1 MKLEDLLKQQGY
13 TEADLKSIEPL
24 LADSRF
30 RSSMEASLG
39 NLVTERDS
47 FKGRVDE
54 LEEWREKTV
63 IPKMDEWAAQATQ
76 ARTEAARLREENAIA
91 KEYGYLPKNQQ
102 QQEDPAV
109 VAARES
115 AARAQQST
123 GQPAA
128 DNKNYLTR
136 DDANQFAQS
145 QAMAMAQ
152 FTNLAEEYRVLNPGK
167 SLFEYQ
173 GQNGLVGLEAL
184 LQEQYVAKVPLKQYV
199 ANKFNFQAK
208 RDEIAAAQRKAS
220 EDAIR
225 QDERAKVSAEWG
237 NPMLRA
243 PMPSRHAIVPPK
255 VADTGMPWDK
265 TPNELKERRMQNA
278 MKSVLQ

>member
-1 MKLEDLLKQQGY
+1 MKLEDILKQQGY
-13 TEADLKSIEPL
+13 SDADLETIKPMLS
-24 LADSRF
+24 DQRF

-54 LEEWREKTV
+54 LESWREQTV
-63 IPKMDEWAAQATQ
+63 IPKMDEWAAQATA
-76 ARTEAARLREENAIA
+76 ARTEAARLREENKIA
-91 KEYGYLPKNQQ
+91 KEYGYLPKTQE
-102 QQEDPAV
+102 QEDPAA

-115 AARAQQST
+115 AARAQQSQP
-123 GQPAA
+123 GQPA

-199 ANKFNFQAK
+199 ANKFGFQAK
-208 RDEIAAAQRKAS
+208 RDEMSAAQRKVA

-225 QDERAKVSAEWG
+225 QDERAKVAAEFG
-237 NPMLRA
+237 NPMMRA
-243 PMPSRHAIVPPK
+243 PMASRHAIIPPK
-255 VADTGMPWDK
+255 PADTGMPWDK

-278 MKSVLQ
+278 IKSLVQ